1 MSTALFLSALLLI
14 ILAFAVYY
22 LTKPDTT
29 EEEISKAMELGESQL
44 LSELSGVSFALWV
57 CFAGGLLLTL
67 NYAIT
72 YFSGSDL
79 TNITDWSLLQ
89 WSGAFI
95 GAVVTI
101 AITSVQKVLYSSPT
115 SHKAGLLITTAIL
128 IFVIFSE
135 ISSPMEKEDLKVR
148 ERSQQSATYQA
159 TVQGISQATGNTVA
173 SAYTSQMQEAQA
185 NKAKHVFELGR
196 CGRHAANGQKR
207 IDRCVT
213 YENKKIAQYQAQ
225 IDSLQAQMQAESQG
239 NQSIA
244 LALVDKAKQLENN
257 TDNHSALIK
266 FLKTATNSSFVE
278 VMMLAALILV
288 VAFEAGFHFAGTR
301 AGILK
306 AALLRLGNED
316 ILYKNEAKR
325 LKQNAKFTKEK
336 EKHKR
341 EMEYLQGK
349 QKPANDQAQNKPAAP
364 AYNVDFKPATAFT
377 NQTGFIPSQKP
388 SFSIGKYTDQLNP
401 NTGTDEE
408 QLDLFAK
415 NSRPTPTNTIHPK
428 GEEKVKNGTIND
440 RTPDKKL
447 SVPPSLEKS
456 VADRTRTVSPKRT
469 RTLSGSTVKT
479 LDEYLE
485 GGRKNDDLYYYIAGK
500 VREGSVKPT
509 MRPLKASVHGFLKT
523 EQKNQGGDVLDIP
536 PMPKIQTTTESIIKR
551 MLKDGYIGENPD
563 AGNGKPKYRTLA

>member
-29 EEEISKAMELGESQL
+29 EEEINHAMELGESQL
-44 LSELSGVSFALWV
+44 LSELSGVNFALWV
-57 CFAGGLLLTL
+57 CFLGGLLLTL

-79 TNITDWSLLQ
+79 TNIAHWGLLQ

-173 SAYTSQMQEAQA
+173 SAYTTQMQEAQA
-185 NKAKHVFELGR
+185 NKAQHVFELNR
-196 CGRHAANGQKR
+196 CDRHAPKGQRRVEK
-207 IDRCVT
+207 CQT
-213 YENKKIAQYQAQ
+213 YENKRIAKYQAQ
-225 IDSLQAQMQAESQG
+225 IDSLKAQMQAESQG
-239 NQSIA
+239 NQSTA

-325 LKQNAKFTKEK
+325 LKQNAKFIKNKEH
-336 EKHKR
+336 HKR
-341 EMEYLQGK
+341 EIEYLQGK
-349 QKPANDQAQNKPAAP
+349 QQPESNQSQNKPAAP

-388 SFSIGKYTDQLNP
+388 AFNIGKFTNQPNP

-415 NSRPTPTNTIHPK
+415 NNRPTPEQTIPAK
-428 GEEKVKNGTIND
+428 GEEKVKLTLPPNLTQP
-440 RTPDKKL
+440 TDKKFTRKPNDNL
-447 SVPPSLEKS
+447 TRKVTTAKS
-456 VADRTRTVSPKRT
+456 GK
-469 RTLSGSTVKT
+469 LKN
-479 LDEYLE
+479 LDIYLH
-485 GGRKNDDLYYYIAGK
+485 GGRKNDDLYYFISGK
-500 VREGSVKPT
+500 VREGALKPT
-509 MRPLKASVHGFLKT
+509 VPPMKASVHAFLKQ
-523 EQKNQGGDVLDIP
+523 EQQKNGGDVLDIP
-536 PMPKIQTTTESIIKR
+536 PMPKIQEEVIHIQDR
-551 MLKDGYIGENPD
+551 MLKDGYIGNNPQ
-563 AGNGKPKYRTLA
+563 AGKGKPKYITLA

>member
-29 EEEISKAMELGESQL
+29 EEEINNAMELGESQL

-57 CFAGGLLLTL
+57 CFLGGLLLTL

-79 TNITDWSLLQ
+79 TNIANWGLLQ

-148 ERSQQSATYQA
+148 ERSQQSQTYQA
-159 TVQGISQATGNTVA
+159 TVNSISQATGNTIA
-173 SAYTSQMQEAQA
+173 SAYTAQMQEAQA
-185 NKAKHVFELGR
+185 NKAQHVFELNR
-196 CGRHAANGQKR
+196 CDRHTPKGQRRVEK
-207 IDRCVT
+207 CQT
-213 YENKKIAQYQAQ
+213 YENKRIAKYQAQ
-225 IDSLQAQMQAESQG
+225 IDSLKAQMQAETQG
-239 NQSIA
+239 NQSTA

-336 EKHKR
+336 EKHKQQ
-341 EMEYLQGK
+341 MEFLQGK
-349 QKPANDQAQNKPAAP
+349 QPTQANKPTQNKTAPP

-377 NQTGFIPSQKP
+377 QQTGFIPSQKP
-388 SFSIGKYTDQLNP
+388 DINIGKYTPQQPNQQNPNP
-401 NTGTDEE
+401 NTGTHEN

-415 NSRPTPTNTIHPK
+415 NNRPAPVQNTTAK
-428 GEEKVKNGTIND
+428 SEEKVKLTLPPNLTQ
-440 RTPDKKL
+440 TTDKKL
-447 SVPPSLEKS
+447 TRQPSHNLTRQVKS
-456 VADRTRTVSPKRT
+456 HPTGKIKSLDIY
-469 RTLSGSTVKT
+469 LHGGS
-479 LDEYLE
+479 
-485 GGRKNDDLYYYIAGK
+485 KNSDLYYFISGK
-500 VREGSVKPT
+500 VREGALKPT
-509 MRPLKASVHGFLKT
+509 LPPMKASVHAFLKQ
-523 EQKNQGGDVLDIP
+523 EQQKNGGDVLDIP
-536 PMPKIQTTTESIIKR
+536 PMPKIQEEVIHIQER
-551 MLKDGYIGENPD
+551 MLKDGYIGKNPQ
-563 AGNGKPKYRTLA
+563 AGKGKPKYITLA

>member
-29 EEEISKAMELGESQL
+29 EEEINNAMELGESQL
-44 LSELSGVSFALWV
+44 LSELSGVNFALWV
-57 CFAGGLLLTL
+57 CFLGGLLLTL

-79 TNITDWSLLQ
+79 TNIANWGLLQ

-159 TVQGISQATGNTVA
+159 TVQSISTATGNTVA
-173 SAYTSQMQEAQA
+173 SAYTRQMQEAQA
-185 NKAKHVFELGR
+185 NKAQHVFELNR
-196 CGRHAANGQKR
+196 CDRHAPKGQRRVEK
-207 IDRCVT
+207 CQT
-213 YENKKIAQYQAQ
+213 YENKRIAKYQAQ

-239 NQSIA
+239 NQSTA

-266 FLKTATNSSFVE
+266 FLKQATNSSFVE

-325 LKQNAKFTKEK
+325 LKQNAKFIKNKEH
-336 EKHKR
+336 HKR
-341 EMEYLQGK
+341 EIEYLQGK
-349 QKPANDQAQNKPAAP
+349 QKPSNDQPQNKPVAP

-388 SFSIGKYTDQLNP
+388 AFSIGRYTDQQPGQPNP
-401 NTGTDEE
+401 NTGTHEN

-415 NSRPTPTNTIHPK
+415 NNRPTPEQTTPAK
-428 GEEKVKNGTIND
+428 GEEKVKLTLPRNLTQPTG
-440 RTPDKKL
+440 KKFTRKPTDNL
-447 SVPPSLEKS
+447 TRKVTTTKS
-456 VADRTRTVSPKRT
+456 GK
-469 RTLSGSTVKT
+469 LKN
-479 LDEYLE
+479 LDIYLH
-485 GGRKNDDLYYYIAGK
+485 GGRKNDDLYYFISGK
-500 VREGSVKPT
+500 VREGALKPT
-509 MRPLKASVHGFLKT
+509 VPPMKASVHAFLKQ
-523 EQKNQGGDVLDIP
+523 EQQKNGGDVLDIP
-536 PMPKIQTTTESIIKR
+536 PMPKIQEEVIHIQDR
-551 MLKDGYIGENPD
+551 MLKDGYIGNNPD
-563 AGNGKPKYRTLA
+563 AGKGKPKYITLA